1 MGWRLKFT
9 SPLIVE
15 HLKASRFIKLV
26 EPFSYG
32 AITVPAGFVCD
43 GASIPK
49 LFWSF
54 VGSPFDKFLF
64 AAVLHDW
71 CCTDT
76 ENFTRKEA
84 DDLFLEAM
92 EELGI
97 PMWKR
102 DIMWRAVS
110 LLQRGH
116 YTDIPEHKLL
126 GD

>member
-1 MGWRLKFT
+1 MKFT

-26 EPFSYG
+26 EDFHYG
-32 AITVPAGFVCD
+32 DIVVPGGFVCD

-54 VGSPFDKFLF
+54 IGSPFDRYLF

-71 CCTDT
+71 LVTDT
-76 ENFTRKEA
+76 ENFTSKEA

-116 YTDIPEHKLL
+116 YTDIPEHKIL